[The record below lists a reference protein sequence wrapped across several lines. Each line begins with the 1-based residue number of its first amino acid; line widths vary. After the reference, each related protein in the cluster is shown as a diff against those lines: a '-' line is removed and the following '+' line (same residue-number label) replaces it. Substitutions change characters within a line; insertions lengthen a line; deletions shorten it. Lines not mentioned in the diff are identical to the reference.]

1 MEKKI
6 HEELVNIYGGESNTI
21 EVPLAGQRPEHSRN
35 SKDSSQYI
43 MLYRACFQGNLV
55 DPHHTSQ
62 THRLTKNSF
71 TKNKQ
76 VSNTSDQ
83 NQKQD
88 FVMLIFF

>member
-6 HEELVNIYGGESNTI
+6 HEELVNTCIYGGESNTI

-62 THRLTKNSF
+62 THRLTQKINRSQTLQIKIKNQILSC
-71 TKNKQ
+71 
-76 VSNTSDQ
+76 
-83 NQKQD
+83 
-88 FVMLIFF
+88 